1 MRQLGKS
8 EMSKTTL
15 SQRPESTTT
24 RWVSKRGVRGLLE
37 ELAGEGCTATVCV
50 SAGTLGARDY
60 DHLLPESEVDR
71 SRAAEALAE
80 AGSSDTGV
88 AVFVATERTVAIE
101 PPFPLAV
108 DVRAVGAAPKPVLD
122 VLDLE
127 PVVGIV
133 LLRLGRYAVAV
144 LRGSKLLATKT
155 DTRYVKNRHRKGGS
169 SQRRFERSRER
180 LVRELYDT
188 TCRITRGLFEPYL
201 QDIDHVM
208 LGGERG
214 TLNGFVKRCRLMQDL
229 ESKTLSR
236 VLSVDRPNQKALES
250 ISYEV
255 WKSRVTFF

>member
-1 MRQLGKS
+1 
-8 EMSKTTL
+8 MSK
-15 SQRPESTTT
+15 RA
-24 RWVSKRGVRGLLE
+24 VRGVLD
-37 ELAGEGCTATVCV
+37 ELAAEGCGATVCV
-50 SAGTLGARDY
+50 SAEMLDARDY
-60 DHLLPESEVDR
+60 DHLLPESEPER

-80 AGSSDTGV
+80 IGSSDTGV
-88 AVFVATERTVAIE
+88 AVFVSPERTVAIQ

-108 DVRAVGAAPKPVLD
+108 DVRAAGAASKSILD
-122 VLDLE
+122 VLDSE
-127 PVVGIV
+127 PIVGIV

-144 LRGSKLLATKT
+144 VRGNRLLATKT
-155 DTRYVKNRHRKGGS
+155 DSRYVKNRHRAGGT

-188 TCRITRGLFEPYL
+188 TCRMTRGVFEPYL
-201 QDIDHVM
+201 REIDYVM

-229 ESKTLSR
+229 EPRTLSR
-236 VLSVDRPNQKALES
+236 LLPVDRPNQKALES